1 MEELT
6 ISRRVNDEIQR
17 GLSLCRRS
25 PAPIVALAQFI
36 DDLHA
41 DPHWR
46 EAEVSL
52 IETTLRRVLA
62 RVVRR

>member
-6 ISRRVNDEIQR
+6 VCRRVNDAVQR

-25 PAPIVALAQFI
+25 PAPIVTLAQFI

-41 DPHWR
+41 DPRWQ
-46 EAEVSL
+46 EAEVAL
-52 IETTLRRVLA
+52 IETSLRRILA
-62 RVVRR
+62 RVVAR